1 VEDSEKGSGEVA
13 LVVEA
18 AVHGD
23 CGDGFVALAEGGA
36 GLLDPVAIEVL
47 DRGEVKALFEVS
59 LESAEGEAAFLG
71 HVDQF
76 DFVGVVGCDVFDRST
91 EGGVVQRACIAFEL
105 SGHSRQ
111 AANVA

>member
-1 VEDSEKGSGEVA
+1 MEDSEKGSGEVA

-47 DRGEVKALFEVS
+47 DRG
-59 LESAEGEAAFLG
+59 
-71 HVDQF
+71 
-76 DFVGVVGCDVFDRST
+76 
-91 EGGVVQRACIAFEL
+91 
-105 SGHSRQ
+105 
-111 AANVA
+111 